1 MMKRLTLVDGN
12 SLLFRAYYATA
23 YPGAKILQ
31 TSTGIY
37 TNAVF
42 AFSNMLDKIIELADS
57 HMLIA
62 FDTGKPTKR
71 HLAYEN
77 YKAGRKEM
85 PEELV
90 QQIPLIH
97 ELIKYLGIKEFSYE
111 GYEADDII
119 GTLAKEAESKGYLV
133 DVYSSD
139 RDLLQLVSDKITVH
153 MLKSGMKVVDHYT
166 PAALFERYGLTHEQ
180 FVDLKALMGDA
191 SDNIPGVPGVGEK
204 TAVSLLQ
211 TYGTLENMIAKKD
224 EIKGKLGENI
234 RTYHEQALFSK
245 ELSTIDCKT
254 PLPFVVEDIEIQP
267 VDEESLVNFY
277 KRLELKQLVIGF
289 RKKDTLFTVDQSSEF
304 NFKEL
309 TEESDLKLILK
320 ENLAIHFEFSE
331 FNYHKA
337 ELWGIGISN
346 GKDHYYVSKETLLQS
361 DALKDYLKN
370 SQFEKYAYDY
380 KAQKVFLMWQGLEL
394 NAVTYDLLLAAYI
407 IKSSIGK
414 EDFTAIAQSFEIN
427 HLSYDEEI
435 YGKGAKKGLPE
446 DKALYQSHIAKK
458 ASIIYELK
466 DKTLVTIKEREQLHL
481 LNEVEIPLSDVIA
494 DMEFQGVY
502 VDQNELKT
510 QTKNLEERIDNLRRE
525 IIELA
530 GVDFN
535 VDSPKQL
542 GDVLFETLGL
552 PNGKKTKTGY
562 STDAEVLN
570 DLADKHPVVDKVLQY
585 RQLTKLYSTYLIG
598 IKDSI
603 FPDGKVHTIFNQALT
618 LTGRL
623 SSLEP
628 NLQNIPIRTEEGR
641 QIRKLF
647 VPSDKN
653 YLVGADYSQIELRVL
668 ADMADV
674 KELKHAFE
682 TGLDIHTSTAQKVF
696 HVETVDSE
704 QRRRAKA
711 VNFGIIYGIGSWS
724 LSQDI
729 NVTVSE
735 AEKFIEKYLEVYPE
749 IKKYMKDI
757 VEFAKS
763 HGYVETIMKRRR
775 YIPELESKVY
785 AVREFG
791 KRTSLNAPIQG
802 SAADIIK
809 VAMIKLHEYLV
820 KNKKK
825 SKLILQ
831 VHDELILDVVPEEL
845 EEMEKKVPEIM
856 KTAFPLNVELSTSCD
871 TGKTWYELK

>member
-1 MMKRLTLVDGN
+1 MKRLTLVDGN

-23 YPGAKILQ
+23 YPGAKLLQ
-31 TSTGIY
+31 TSSGIY

-62 FDTGKPTKR
+62 FDTGAPTKR
-71 HLAYEN
+71 HLAYEG
-77 YKAGRKEM
+77 YKAGRKAM
-85 PEELV
+85 PEELA

-97 ELIKYLGIKEFSYE
+97 ELIGYLGIKEFSFE

-119 GTLAKEAESKGYLV
+119 GTLAKMAEKEGYKV

-139 RDLLQLVSDKITVH
+139 RDLLQLVSENITVH

-166 PAALFERYGLTHEQ
+166 PESLLERYGLTHEQ

-211 TYGTLENMIAKKD
+211 TYGTIENMIANKD
-224 EIKGKLGENI
+224 SIKGKLGENI
-234 RTYHEQALFSK
+234 RTYHEQAMFSK
-245 ELSTIDCKT
+245 ELSTIDTNT
-254 PLPFVVEDIEIQP
+254 PLPFGLNEIEVKP
-267 VDEESLVNFY
+267 VDEDGLVNFY

-289 RKKDTLFTVDQSSEF
+289 RKKDTLFTVDQSSDFEY
-304 NFKEL
+304 KEL
-309 TEESDLKLILK
+309 TNEAELSAVLN
-320 ENLAIHFEFSE
+320 ENLSIHFEFSE

-337 ELWGIGISN
+337 ELWGIGLSN
-346 GKDHYYVSKETLLQS
+346 GKDHYFVSKETLLQS
-361 DALKDYLKN
+361 DVLKN
-370 SQFEKYAYDY
+370 YLASNTYEKYAFDF
-380 KAQKVFLMWQGLEL
+380 KAMKVYLMWQGIKLS
-394 NAVTYDLLLAAYI
+394 NVTYDLLLAAYI

-427 HLSYDEEI
+427 DLSYDEEI

-446 DKALYQSHIAKK
+446 DQALYQKHIAKK
-458 ASIIYELK
+458 ASIISKLK
-466 DKTLVTIKEREQLHL
+466 PITLKTLEEREQLHL
-481 LNEVEIPLSDVIA
+481 LNDVELPLSNVIA
-494 DMEFQGVY
+494 DMEFEGVY
-502 VDQNELKT
+502 VDQLELER
-510 QTKNLEERIDNLRRE
+510 QTLNLSTRIETLKKE

-530 GVDFN
+530 GLDFN

-552 PNGKKTKTGY
+552 PNGRKTKTGY

-570 DLADKHPVVDKVLQY
+570 ELSDKHPIVDKILQY

-603 FPDGKVHTIFNQALT
+603 FEDGKVHTIFNQALT

-647 VPSDKN
+647 VPSQKN
-653 YLVGADYSQIELRVL
+653 YLLGADYSQIELRVL

-674 KELKHAFE
+674 KELRHAFE
-682 TGLDIHTSTAQKVF
+682 TGMDIHTSTAQKVF
-696 HVETVDSE
+696 HVEKVESE
-704 QRRRAKA
+704 LRRRAKA
-711 VNFGIIYGIGSWS
+711 VNFGIIYGIGAWS

-729 NVTVSE
+729 NVSVQE
-735 AEKFIEKYLEVYPE
+735 AETFIEKYLEVYPE

-757 VEFAKS
+757 VEYAKS

-820 KNKKK
+820 KNNKK

-831 VHDELILDVVPEEL
+831 VHDELILDCVEDEL
-845 EEMEKKVPEIM
+845 EEMKQMVPEIM
-856 KTAFPLNVELSTSCD
+856 KTAYPLKVELSTSCD
-871 TGKTWYELK
+871 TGKNWYELK